1 MKITYFFFFALFVGF
16 SFTLAQNQQLQFDG
30 VDDFCNVL
38 NAETLFSNLDV
49 FTVEVWIKGTD
60 FSNAPIFIGSSS
72 NEVLFGIAS
81 AEGIAF
87 NTSFFSAG
95 SFVGTLPGTFPA
107 DGMWHHVACVRT
119 GPGAGHGKIYIDGVD
134 QTDPTANTPGA
145 AVTLSGNLT
154 FGVGLVGLGSYFIN
168 GAMDDLR
175 IWNVERSQGAINNN
189 MNVEL
194 AGNEAG
200 LIGYWRFNEGSGQDI
215 LDSQTNGTQYNGT
228 LGTDNNPASDDPTRI
243 LDPNLPLPVELV
255 SFNSSVHN
263 NTVELSWITATEI
276 NNLGFDVERKA
287 ESGSYSKIGF
297 VPGNGTSTEYSN
309 YSFTDVLDK
318 AGTYHYR
325 LKWIDYD
332 GSFEYS
338 GSVQVEI
345 EIIPILFKLEQNY
358 PNPFNPSTTISYSL
372 PEPGMTKLEVYNS
385 LGQKVEEIVNEF
397 LESGNHQTLFNAENL
412 ASGLYIYRIEVVGA
426 SKTYRSSK
434 VMSLV
439 K

>member
-1 MKITYFFFFALFVGF
+1 MKIIYFFFFTLFVGF
-16 SFTLAQNQQLQFDG
+16 SFTLAQNQQLQYDG
-30 VDDFCNVL
+30 VDDFCNVP
-38 NAETLFSNLDV
+38 NGVTLFSNLDV
-49 FTVEVWIKGTD
+49 FTVEVWINGTD
-60 FSNAPIFIGSSS
+60 FSNGPIFIGSSS
-72 NEVLFGIAS
+72 DNMLFGIA
-81 AEGIAF
+81 GDVVAF
-87 NTSFFSAG
+87 STQGGGFLVLSVAG
-95 SFVGTLPGTFPA
+95 SMTA
-107 DGMWHHVACVRT
+107 DGLWHHVACVRA
-119 GPGAGHGKIYIDGVD
+119 GSGAGQGKVYIDGVD
-134 QTDPTANTPGA
+134 QTDPNNNTPNA
-145 AVTLSGNLT
+145 TITLSGNLT
-154 FGVGLVGLGSYFIN
+154 FGVGLVSQGSYFIN

-175 IWNVERSQGAINNN
+175 IWNVERSQAEINNN

-228 LGTDNNPASDDPTRI
+228 LGADNNTASDDPTRI
-243 LDPNLPLPVELV
+243 QDPNLPLPVELV
-255 SFNSSVHN
+255 SFNSSVSN
-263 NTVELSWITATEI
+263 NIVELSWITATEI
-276 NNLGFDVERKA
+276 NNLGFEIERKS
-287 ESGSYSKIGF
+287 ENGVFDKIGF
-297 VPGNGTSTEYSN
+297 VGGNGTTTNYSN
-309 YSFTDVLDK
+309 YSFTDVLNT
-318 AGTYHYR
+318 AGIYYYR
-325 LKWIDYD
+325 LKQIDYD

-338 GSVQVEI
+338 GSVQAEV

-372 PEPGMTKLEVYNS
+372 PEAGITKLAVYNS
-385 LGQKVEEIVNEF
+385 LGQKVQEIVNEF